1 VPQLR
6 PRVVIV
12 ALKRDKCKFDLR
24 SNRILPALRLLD
36 GVRLLSGNVKR
47 AILLRFDNVSV
58 DF

>member
-1 VPQLR
+1 M
-6 PRVVIV
+6 V